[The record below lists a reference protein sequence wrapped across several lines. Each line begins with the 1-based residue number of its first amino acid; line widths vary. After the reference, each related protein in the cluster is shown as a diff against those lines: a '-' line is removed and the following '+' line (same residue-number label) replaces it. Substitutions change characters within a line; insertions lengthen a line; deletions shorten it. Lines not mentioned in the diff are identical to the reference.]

1 MKRVPKTLLLL
12 VIGIVIF
19 LAYLYLSDF
28 TTVVKTIA
36 SAQMPLI
43 ALAAGIDVVCIG
55 LFALAWHLILKDS
68 GSGISYTKS
77 FSILLASI
85 FGDLM
90 IPTAS
95 ISGELLRI
103 GLTNKKGGVP
113 LTKASA
119 SVLLHRLLHGLSFGI
134 VIAIAIVGEALFHAL
149 VFKELKG
156 FIAAGIAAVAFS
168 ALGLYA
174 LFNVRKMY
182 RITERT
188 LFKIEGFLVRIWKHY
203 NRNNAKQ
210 RLMEAFEA
218 FNGAVVSVRRG
229 TLLAAITILTVRWIV
244 LAFVPLTIFISL
256 GYYPSYWAILLVCT
270 FVSLV
275 QMIPVGIPGLLGI
288 MEVSMTAAFAGFG
301 IPIPIAT
308 SATILTRLVIFWF
321 ELVLGGIAAIAL
333 GASLAGARGSC
344 NSVES

>member
-1 MKRVPKTLLLL
+1 MKRVSKTLLLL
-12 VIGIVIF
+12 AVGVIIFIV
-19 LAYLYLSDF
+19 YLYLSDF
-28 TTVVKTIA
+28 TVVVRTIA
-36 SAQMPLI
+36 SAQAPLI

-68 GSGISYTKS
+68 SSGISYVKS

-103 GLTNKKGGVP
+103 GLTNKRGGVP

-119 SVLLHRLLHGLSFGI
+119 SVFLHRLLHGLSFGI

-149 VFKELKG
+149 VFKELQG

-182 RITERT
+182 RITERA
-188 LFKIEGFLVRIWKHY
+188 LFKLEGFLVKIWKQY
-203 NRNNAKQ
+203 NRDSAKQ

-218 FNGAVVSVRRG
+218 FNGAVVSVKKS
-229 TLLAAITILTVRWIV
+229 TLLVAITILTVRWII

-275 QMIPVGIPGLLGI
+275 QMIPIGIPGLLGI

-333 GASLAGARGSC
+333 GASIAGARESS
-344 NSVES
+344 NSVKS

>member
-12 VIGIVIF
+12 AVGIAIF
-19 LAYLYLSDF
+19 LVYLYLSDF

-43 ALAAGIDVVCIG
+43 ALAAGIDVICIG
-55 LFALAWHLILKDS
+55 LFALAWYLILRDG
-68 GSGISYTKS
+68 GSHISYAKC
-77 FSILLASI
+77 FSILLASN

-134 VIAIAIVGEALFHAL
+134 VIAIAIVGEALLHAL
-149 VFKELKG
+149 VFRELRG
-156 FIAAGIAAVAFS
+156 FIAAGVVAIAFS

-174 LFNVRKMY
+174 LFNVKKMY
-182 RITERT
+182 KITERT
-188 LFKIEGFLVRIWKHY
+188 LFKIEGFLVKIWKQY
-203 NRNNAKQ
+203 NRDDAKQ
-210 RLMEAFEA
+210 RLMEAFET
-218 FNGAVVSVRRG
+218 FNGAVVSVRRS
-229 TLLAAITILTVRWIV
+229 TLLAAIIILTARWMI

-275 QMIPVGIPGLLGI
+275 QMIPLGIPGLLGI

-321 ELVLGGIAAIAL
+321 ELVLGGVAAIAL
-333 GASLAGARGSC
+333 GASLAGTRGSS
-344 NSVES
+344 NSVKS